1 METRDVKIGQKVTVA
16 RAELF
21 YAYNLD
27 NTGTVTVIDGDY
39 ITVNFNDGG
48 HDYGY
53 ASALDLVQD
62 VVPVVPVVAANV
74 KEAIAK
80 VESALAELKALVG

>member
-1 METRDVKIGQKVTVA
+1 MEARDVKIGQKVTVA
-16 RAELF
+16 RAALF
-21 YAYNLD
+21 YHWNVD
-27 NTGTVTVIDGDY
+27 KTGTVTTIDGDY
-39 ITVNFNDGG
+39 ITVKFDNDDGNE
-48 HDYGY
+48 DYGY

-62 VVPVVPVVAANV
+62 VVFASTNV